1 MAVRKLKKSWQFD
14 FTLQGF
20 GRQRRA
26 GYRTKAEALEA
37 ERQRRK
43 DLVMGRKRIQMK
55 DAYTMYMSATAMKA
69 RSRDHYEHCWRTI
82 EPVIGHFYIEEVTT
96 SLIDSLVSAL
106 PDHLGAT
113 SINHRLALVRVVL
126 RFMWT
131 REYLAAVPYIPTRKT
146 VELQHEWYSEAERDR
161 LLDGIFETCPE
172 WYAFFYLTTR
182 LGLRRGEVYAISRD
196 RVREVPPQLVID
208 RAVQEGKGD
217 RPALLVPR
225 KNNRVLTLALT
236 DDLVDAIRWHVR
248 QGYAGPDFLFSQD
261 GRFHKRVNAHTR
273 PLRAVQQAL
282 GLRAL
287 PHHKIGRH
295 SVASQAVTSGH
306 SIKAIQAQLGHS
318 SEAST
323 HQYAHLGSRAQ
334 LRLVRDLTPVAPPHG
349 NVRSTSDHGDINQN
363 LQHTETKEGISKHK

>member
-1 MAVRKLKKSWQFD
+1 MAVRKLKKSWQYD
-14 FTLQGF
+14 FTLQDH

-55 DAYTMYMSATAMKA
+55 DAYAMYMSATAMKA
-69 RSRDHYEHCWRTI
+69 RSRDYYEHCWRTI
-82 EPVIGHFYIEEVTT
+82 EPSIGHYYIEEVTT
-96 SLIDSLVSAL
+96 SVIDSLASAL
-106 PDHLGAT
+106 PDHLGAA

-126 RFMWT
+126 RFMWKRQHLPT
-131 REYLAAVPYIPTRKT
+131 VPYIPTRKT
-146 VELQHEWYSEAERDR
+146 ADRPLEWYDETERDR
-161 LLDGIFETCPE
+161 LLDGIFDTRPE
-172 WYAFFYLTTR
+172 WYTFFYLTMR

-196 RVREVPPQLVID
+196 RVRDIPPQLVID

-225 KNNRVLTLALT
+225 KNNRTLTLALT

-273 PLRAVQQAL
+273 PLRAVQRAL
-282 GLRAL
+282 GLREL

-295 SVASQAVTSGH
+295 SVASQAATSGH
-306 SIKAIQAQLGHS
+306 SIRTIQAQLGHLS
-318 SEAST
+318 SAST
-323 HQYAHLGSRAQ
+323 EQIRPPGNPCAAPAGARFNAVRATSRQ
-334 LRLVRDLTPVAPPHG
+334 RQVNG
-349 NVRSTSDHGDINQN
+349 
-363 LQHTETKEGISKHK
+363 